1 MDNDLKQFEKNLQ
14 NIIAGF
20 KNEISGI
27 RANRPS
33 PKLVEDIKVD
43 YFDQKMT
50 VKQLGSIAIVPPRE
64 ININIWDKGAVGS
77 VAKAIEVSGLGLSA
91 NIDGNLI
98 RLNLPQLTDERRQEL
113 AKLIKSLA
121 ENFRIKI
128 RSSRDDINKKAKA
141 LPDEDDK
148 FKALKKT
155 QELVDKY
162 NKEVENSLLTKIQEI
177 NG

>member
-1 MDNDLKQFEKNLQ
+1 MDQEIKNFEKNLQ
-14 NIIAGF
+14 NIVASF

-27 RANRPS
+27 RTNRPS

-43 YFDQKMT
+43 YFNQKMT

-64 ININIWDKGAVGS
+64 ININIWDKGAVGP

-113 AKLIKSLA
+113 IKLIKSLT
-121 ENFRIKI
+121 ENSRIKI
-128 RSSRDDINKKAKA
+128 RSARDDINKKAKA
-141 LPDEDDK
+141 LSDEDDK
-148 FKALKKT
+148 FKSLKKN
-155 QELVDKY
+155 QEMVDKY
-162 NKEVENSLLTKIQEI
+162 NKELEVNLENKIKEI
-177 NG
+177 NS

>member
-1 MDNDLKQFEKNLQ
+1 MEKELKQFEDFLRKITEN
-14 NIIAGF
+14 F

-27 RANRPS
+27 RTNRPS

-64 ININIWDKGAVGS
+64 ININIWDKRAVGP
-77 VAKAIEVSGLGLSA
+77 VAKAIEVSGLGLSS

-98 RLNLPQLTDERRQEL
+98 RVNLPQLTDERRQEL

-121 ENFRIKI
+121 ENSRIKI
-128 RSSRDDINKKAKA
+128 RSSRDDTNKKAKA
-141 LPDEDDK
+141 LPDEDNK
-148 FKALKKT
+148 FKSMKKI
-155 QELVDKY
+155 QDLVDKY
-162 NKEVENSLLTKIQEI
+162 NKEIENSLSAKVQEI
-177 NG
+177 NS